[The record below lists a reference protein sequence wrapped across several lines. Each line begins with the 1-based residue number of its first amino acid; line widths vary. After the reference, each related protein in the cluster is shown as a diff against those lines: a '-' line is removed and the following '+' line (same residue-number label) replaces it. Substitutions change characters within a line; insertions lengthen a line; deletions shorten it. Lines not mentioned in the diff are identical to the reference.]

1 MENFKSCPFMNQQQA
16 AEYLGTT
23 VGTLNTWR
31 NTGKNKIP
39 YFKWG
44 RCIRY
49 RKEDLD
55 AFVMANMHAT
65 DQQTITQ

>member
-1 MENFKSCPFMNQQQA
+1 MAKQSILLNQKEA

-31 NTGKNKIP
+31 HYSKDKIP
-39 YFKWG
+39 FVRWG
-44 RCIRY
+44 NRIRY

-55 AFVMANMHAT
+55 SWIQSHIVDPHN
-65 DQQTITQ
+65 I